1 MSLISL
7 FGAFEVGLI
16 FGLVALGVLISFR
29 ILNFPDLTADGS
41 FPLGGAVCAVCIV
54 SGLNPWLATLF
65 GMLAGAAAG
74 FVTAWLNVSLK
85 IMQLLASI
93 LVMIALYSVNLRIM
107 GAPNVPIIWDPT
119 IFTPFIAEDYS
130 NQFWV
135 KPLIVLIFVI
145 VVKLL
150 LDRFFASQTGLSL
163 RSTGANARMSRA
175 QGINTNKMTYLG
187 MMVSN
192 ALIALGG
199 SLYVQTQGGADVSI
213 GIGTIVIGLA
223 AVIIGE
229 TLITS
234 RKIFWIT
241 LSVIVGA
248 ILYRLFIAMALHS
261 GPLQKLGFGAQ
272 DLNLIT
278 AILVVIALIL
288 PQLKTKF
295 KKLKGRR

>member
-1 MSLISL
+1 
-7 FGAFEVGLI
+7 
-16 FGLVALGVLISFR
+16 
-29 ILNFPDLTADGS
+29 
-41 FPLGGAVCAVCIV
+41 
-54 SGLNPWLATLF
+54 
-65 GMLAGAAAG
+65 
-74 FVTAWLNVSLK
+74 
-85 IMQLLASI
+85 
-93 LVMIALYSVNLRIM
+93 M

-130 NQFWV
+130 NQYWV
-135 KPLIVLIFVI
+135 KPLIVLLFVI
-145 VVKLL
+145 AIKLL

-248 ILYRLFIAMALHS
+248 ILYRLFIALALHS
-261 GPLQKLGFGAQ
+261 GPLQSLGFGAQ

-278 AILVVIALIL
+278 AILVVIALVL
-288 PQLKTKF
+288 PQIKTKL
-295 KKLKGRR
+295 KKMKGRR